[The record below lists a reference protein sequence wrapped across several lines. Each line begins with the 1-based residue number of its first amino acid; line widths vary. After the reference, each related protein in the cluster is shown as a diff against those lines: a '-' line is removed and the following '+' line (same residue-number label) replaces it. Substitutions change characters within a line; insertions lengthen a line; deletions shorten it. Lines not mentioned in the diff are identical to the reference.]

1 MINPSTSGLV
11 QRYLLDG
18 KHAEQYAQLEIEEN
32 TLTGAM
38 NVETGEQI
46 PTEEVGRQD
55 IEKAIEFLQHYG
67 N

>member
-1 MINPSTSGLV
+1 MIPPYTSGFV
-11 QRYLLDG
+11 NRYLLDG
-18 KHAEQYAQLEIEEN
+18 PYAEEFVQIEIEEN
-32 TLTGAM
+32 ILTGAM